1 MLKTNSKKAMEN
13 IRAYIADNTT
23 TDGRGLEKEPET
35 FPEIAAFILGEFR
48 KEKYWCIQDF
58 RYYGGSEQNA
68 FLDWAA
74 GLPSV
79 LDTCY
84 YWNRSAVNELAAI
97 LEESESEKARYTES
111 QAERMLTVLI
121 YRELL
126 KGEKENVHKKN

>member
-1 MLKTNSKKAMEN
+1 MIKTNSKKAREN
-13 IRAYIADNTT
+13 IRHYIMDNFDADSYTET
-23 TDGRGLEKEPET
+23 PPET
-35 FPEIAAFILGEFR
+35 YPEIAAFILDTFR

-58 RYYGGSEQNA
+58 RYYGGSEQKA
-68 FLDWAA
+68 FTDWAA

-84 YWNRSAVNELAAI
+84 FYNRSAVDDLAEI

-111 QAERMLTVLI
+111 DAEKLLTNLI

-126 KGEKENVHKKN
+126 EGEKKK